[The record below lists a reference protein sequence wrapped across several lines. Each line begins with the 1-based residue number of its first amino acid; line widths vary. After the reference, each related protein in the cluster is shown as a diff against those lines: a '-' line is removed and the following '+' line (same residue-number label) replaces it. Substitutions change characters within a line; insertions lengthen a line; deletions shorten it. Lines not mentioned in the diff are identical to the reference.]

1 MQAGNILLL
10 SLRKKNE
17 GGKKEVYIAKKT
29 QSSAKHISGGKMERD
44 KVNTILRQTNLL
56 KWKWST

>member
-56 KWKWST
+56 K